1 MKTNFHRVFSLVL
14 LFVLLMSLALP
25 GLAAE
30 DGDDIIY
37 IHTAQDL
44 QAMRDNPSG
53 HYVLAEDLDMTGI
66 PWEPVDFSGVFDGAD
81 HGILNL
87 ELSQPGDSWAEV
99 LDGNRKAYQSRFA
112 GLFGKLENAEVRN
125 LWLMNVRS
133 VLSCDDPIFIGGV
146 AGYSYESKITNCTIT
161 GVLELRA
168 HNQIFGVGG
177 VVGYGSGEVSS
188 CDIQVTLICVDT
200 DRETKDEQFLGGI
213 YSNGFMD
220 VLHNHVQIHG
230 CVSEHGYAHNGGI
243 VGLYMQKPL
252 GQGKIGQM
260 SYNTVDGEIVFFE
273 NNRDRRAYCDAYAGE
288 KLADRYIQL
297 DNRRNFERIELKQ
310 YDQEIR
316 PCMCETPDIRE
327 WYVASSC
334 KKHRYGHSCAE
345 CFSCGYDDLDN
356 YTFIT
361 HTVSNWE
368 LVEPA
373 TEQAEGR
380 SEGICDE
387 CGATQTRV
395 EPMLVPAEPETQ
407 PPVVQTQPVEAP
419 VTAEQ
424 KADVQAIQ
432 GKIGTLLLVLGITLV
447 ILIAVVSYLI
457 VDLIKSRRK

>member
-1 MKTNFHRVFSLVL
+1 MKTYFHRVFSLLL
-14 LFVLLMSLALP
+14 LFVLLSTMVLP
-25 GLAAE
+25 GLASEGA
-30 DGDDIIY
+30 DDVIY
-37 IHTAQDL
+37 IHTPQEL
-44 QAMRDNPSG
+44 QAMKDNPSG

-66 PWEPVDFSGVFDGAD
+66 PWEPVDFSGVFDGDGHAL
-81 HGILNL
+81 LNL
-87 ELSQPGDSWAEV
+87 ELTQVGDSWAEV

-112 GLFGKLENAEVRN
+112 GLFGKLENAEVKN
-125 LWLMNVRS
+125 LKLYNVRS

-146 AGYSYESKITNCTIT
+146 AGYSYESKITDCTVT

-200 DRETKDEQFLGGI
+200 DRETKDEQFLGGV

-220 VLHNHVQIHG
+220 VMHNKIEIHG

-252 GQGKIGQM
+252 GMGKVGQM
-260 SYNTVDGEIVFFE
+260 SYNTVDGEITFFE

-297 DNRRNFERIELKQ
+297 DNRRNFERIELRQ
-310 YDQEIR
+310 YDREIR
-316 PCMCETPDIRE
+316 PCMCENPDIHE
-327 WYVASSC
+327 WTPGSNCA
-334 KKHRYGHSCAE
+334 KKKYGHHTKE
-345 CFSCGYDDLDN
+345 CYICGYKEFDN
-356 YTFIT
+356 YTLMT
-361 HTVSNWE
+361 HNVSEWTV
-368 LVEPA
+368 VEPA

-380 SEGICDE
+380 SEGICND
-387 CGATQTRV
+387 CGAAQTRI

-407 PPVVQTQPVEAP
+407 PQVQTQPTQVPDTAGKEA
-419 VTAEQ
+419 E
-424 KADVQAIQ
+424 VQVIRD
-432 GKIGTLLLVLGITLV
+432 KIGTLLLVLGITMV
-447 ILIAVVSYLI
+447 VLIAVVAYLI